1 MCFPSLRIPAA
12 GFVASLSKLMPR
24 AYSIASVEPKFT
36 LVGGQNIPVTDL
48 VLEVVEFETG
58 PFLAEETEPKM
69 RKGVASNFLTRLPI
83 GELIFLECELRRIF
97 RLHADTPTNSIFGPR
112 HNARVRFGQ
121 NSIANAHI
129 LCKLKFN
136 FFFSYFNFL
145 VLIFGNLQNLMFR

>member
-24 AYSIASVEPKFT
+24 AYSIASIEPKFN

-69 RKGVASNFLTRLPI
+69 RKGVASNFLMHLPI
-83 GELIFLECELRRIF
+83 G
-97 RLHADTPTNSIFGPR
+97 
-112 HNARVRFGQ
+112 
-121 NSIANAHI
+121 
-129 LCKLKFN
+129 KLKCSHVFRKEI
-136 FFFSYFNFL
+136 
-145 VLIFGNLQNLMFR
+145 VLQF

>member
-48 VLEVVEFETG
+48 VLEVMEFETG

-83 GELIFLECELRRIF
+83 G
-97 RLHADTPTNSIFGPR
+97 
-112 HNARVRFGQ
+112 
-121 NSIANAHI
+121 
-129 LCKLKFN
+129 KLKCSHEFRKKL
-136 FFFSYFNFL
+136 FYNFL
-145 VLIFGNLQNLMFR
+145 NMKGNNSN

>member
-1 MCFPSLRIPAA
+1 MLRNICSIRDPSPRDFSIMTLVA

-48 VLEVVEFETG
+48 VLEVMEFETG

-83 GELIFLECELRRIF
+83 G
-97 RLHADTPTNSIFGPR
+97 
-112 HNARVRFGQ
+112 
-121 NSIANAHI
+121 
-129 LCKLKFN
+129 KLKYSHV
-136 FFFSYFNFL
+136 FSKINC
-145 VLIFGNLQNLMFR
+145 FRIL